1 MSDKRG
7 LDELIIIMRQPCN
20 ALVITLQ
27 LGVNCRSFV
36 PPCTVR
42 GSLHLFSYPRGCKI
56 PKDRVVE
63 RL

>member
-27 LGVNCRSFV
+27 LGVNSPSAV
-36 PPCTVR
+36 PPPILCV
-42 GSLHLFSYPRGCKI
+42 SYSIYLAILEAVKYLKI
-56 PKDRVVE
+56 G
-63 RL
+63 L

>member
-7 LDELIIIMRQPCN
+7 LDELIIIMCQPCN

-36 PPCTVR
+36 PPLYCA
-42 GSLHLFSYPRGCKI
+42 
-56 PKDRVVE
+56 
-63 RL
+63 RLTPSI